1 MARPWPRFACFKRE
15 KNLKLGL
22 SLAEQVPVSNN
33 MSINQSDSDQ
43 SMNEVAEMARAEMA
57 KAMLDRALA
66 RLDRVERLGA
76 EWDVNGISN
85 KRVNYYGGVEDK
97 YSWAEMMD
105 FEDSAKAEV
114 KKWKLSLGL
123 IGPDPEPVAVV
134 EVPVATVAPEP
145 LLPAAPIRHGPAPIA
160 AEECRTTYC
169 SLSIRR
175 LPADVIV
182 EDLYKLCPDACDVF
196 ISRHKDHPTETH
208 GKPLRKS
215 TYRYDKPWQTQKGAF
230 VKFRTPAQAAAAL
243 ESLKGATLNCS
254 YSCRRHDLMVEPAL
268 RD

>member
-1 MARPWPRFACFKRE
+1 
-15 KNLKLGL
+15 
-22 SLAEQVPVSNN
+22 
-33 MSINQSDSDQ
+33 
-43 SMNEVAEMARAEMA
+43 MNDEVAEMARAEMA
-57 KAMLDRALA
+57 KVALDRVLD
-66 RLDRVERLGA
+66 RLDRIRRLGA
-76 EWDVNGISN
+76 VWDVNGISN
-85 KRVNYYGGVEDK
+85 KRSDHYGGVEDK

-105 FEDSAKAEV
+105 MEDSAVAKV
-114 KKWKLSLGL
+114 KELKLSLGL
-123 IGPDPEPVAVV
+123 VEPEPEPEPVAVV
-134 EVPVATVAPEP
+134 EVPVAPVAPETP
-145 LLPAAPIRHGPAPIA
+145 LPAAPIRHGPAPIA

-182 EDLYKLCPDACDVF
+182 EDLYKLCPDASDVF
-196 ISRHKDHPTETH
+196 ISRHRDHPTETH